1 MPIVER
7 FGPALGAR
15 GWVGMRHELAKN
27 EALAETYL
35 EENYFS
41 DGDLKLNSKN
51 ILEDYA
57 AGIWDPY
64 GKPIDRTPDYFLWAR
79 SSAVN
84 RTDAVVR
91 TTAVT
96 GGRAIRGSVA
106 GQSTVAGSAEVE
118 MTEQDHF
125 LFYAVLGQAKRQTI
139 KPRTETEPGIYRW
152 LFKGEEENRLPWF
165 NYWQHVDRFCL
176 FTDLCRLNTLT
187 LTCAAGEQLTA
198 SLDVMGRRQ
207 EVIGRE
213 DVSWDTPEGSFFHW
227 QQAGIEAIIAGV
239 GENLVRCNSFEVS
252 ITNNLVGDKFYLGSG
267 RLVADIPV
275 LARGV
280 TFSTEYEFTDDRL
293 YTAMFEK
300 RPGTLEHLKISFIIE
315 EGVKELHLYFPKVT
329 VDTAPPE
336 LAGPDI
342 LTCSISAVAESA
354 TWTRPYSPFTGE
366 TFDIGIEVINQVH
379 RLGGHGAS

>member
-1 MPIVER
+1 
-7 FGPALGAR
+7 
-15 GWVGMRHELAKN
+15 MRHECHKD
-27 EALAETYL
+27 EKVAETYMG
-35 EENYFS
+35 EWFS
-41 DGDLKLNSKN
+41 DGDLGLDSTH

-57 AGIWDPY
+57 GEIWDPTT
-64 GKPIDRTPDYFLWAR
+64 GKPKADIIPKYFLWAR

-84 RTDAVVR
+84 RTDTVVR

-106 GQSTVAGSAEVE
+106 GQSSVAGSAEVE

-125 LFYAVLGQAKRQTI
+125 LFYAVLGQARRETI
-139 KPRTETEPGIYRW
+139 TEPTPYEPGVYRW

-187 LTCAAGEQLTA
+187 ITCAAGEQLTA
-198 SLDVMGRRQ
+198 SLDVMGRKQ

-213 DVSWDTPEGSFFHW
+213 DVSWTTPEGAFFHW

-315 EGVKELHLYFPKVT
+315 ENKQLHLYFPKVT

-366 TFDIGIEVINQVH
+366 TFDIGIEVINQVST
-379 RLGGHGAS
+379 LGDHGAS